1 MVVKRRQCAAM
12 QEYERLLEEQPSF
25 RTNQRRAEEFTVRA
39 MASGEADRVA
49 RTLVTIPTVVHVVH
63 RVPRENISRSQIQSQ
78 IAALNQDFRAT
89 IPDTSRVPDAWK
101 GLVADAKIKF
111 QLATQD
117 PDGGSTD
124 GIVRVQTNRTS
135 FGTGDA
141 VKRAGQGGS
150 TAWPTDRYLNI
161 WVCTLGG
168 GLLGYAQFPGGPRAT
183 DGVVVL
189 NTAFGTEG
197 TATAPFDRGRTLT
210 HEIGHWL
217 NLRHIWGDTLDCS
230 GGDRVPDTPN
240 CEGPNYGKPTFPVV
254 TCSNGP
260 NGDMFMNYMDYVD
273 DAAMFMFTP
282 GQVAR
287 MNACLA
293 GPRKSLVGA

>member
-1 MVVKRRQCAAM
+1 MPPKRRQCAAM

-25 RTNQRRAEEFTVRA
+25 RTNQLRAEAFTARA
-39 MASGEADRVA
+39 VSSGEAERVA
-49 RTLVTIPTVVHVVH
+49 RRLIAIPTVVHVVYKVQ
-63 RVPRENISRSQIQSQ
+63 RDNLSKSQIQSQ
-78 IAALNQDFRAT
+78 ITSLNADFRSTNPDAAL
-89 IPDTSRVPDAWK
+89 VPDAWK

-111 QLATQD
+111 RLATKD
-117 PDGGSTD
+117 PEGKRTD
-124 GIVRVQTNRTS
+124 GIVRVQTDRTS
-135 FGTGDA
+135 FGPGDD
-141 VKRAGQGGS
+141 VKRASRGGS
-150 TAWPTDRYLNI
+150 TAWPADAYLNL
-161 WVCTLGG
+161 WVCSLGG
-168 GLLGYAQFPGGPRAT
+168 GLLGYAQFPGGPKAT

-210 HEIGHWL
+210 HEVGHWL

-240 CEGPNYGKPTFPVV
+240 CEGPNFGRPSFPAPS
-254 TCSNGP
+254 CGNDP

-273 DAAMFMFTP
+273 DAAMFMFTA

-287 MNACLA
+287 MSACLA
-293 GPRKSLVGA
+293 GPRKSFVAA